1 MQAAGLADGL
11 DAFDPA
17 AAVIGL
23 GAALEPA
30 LKDCVA
36 DGALRGIVCR
46 FDREV
51 GNVAEGP
58 QRVVLLQ
65 QSGGEVR
72 CLGVPAGGALLEQQT
87 DLMTQRRE
95 LVAEPVG
102 VVAILEELSVDG
114 DHLARELDE
123 LRAAAARRPGELG
136 NLDQLADD
144 MTPAQLL
151 LQDVEEVIAG
161 VPEGVTLSV

>member
-123 LRAAAARRPGELG
+123 RGRHTFCVSAVGEF
-136 NLDQLADD
+136 
-144 MTPAQLL
+144 T
-151 LQDVEEVIAG
+151 
-161 VPEGVTLSV
+161 S